1 MSVLINSTKNL
12 ILLPRYAKRI
22 IAIIL
27 DIGLCIL
34 CTWIAFYL
42 RLEKFIEIN
51 NITFFAALISIA
63 FAIPIFW
70 LAGLYRAML
79 RSVGSSISLT
89 VLIAIVLY
97 TLCYFSVI
105 SIYGINGIPRSIG
118 IIQPLLL
125 FISILS
131 SRIIGK
137 FLITN
142 SIIFKNKNYKKNVL
156 IYGAGNAGRQLLI
169 GLENNPKMKVIGF
182 LDDNYQLHNQT
193 ILGRTVFDP
202 KKINELINLKD
213 INLILL
219 ALPSINRIKKNQII
233 DYLNNYNVVIKTLPS
248 IEDIVD
254 GKVLV
259 TDIKDPSIED
269 LLGREQVKPIHDL
282 LSKNIYSK
290 VVLVTG
296 AGGSIGSE
304 ICRQIIKLNPK
315 KLLILDFNEFAL
327 YRINEELKIKASNLK
342 VIPLLIDIKNSSRL
356 RIIFETFN
364 IDTVYHA
371 AAYKHVSLVEEN
383 VCEAVKNNI
392 FGTFEIVQAV
402 INNKVSNLVFISSD
416 KAVRPTNIMGAT
428 KRLAEICIQSY
439 YYYCKEINTKFAIV
453 RFGNVLESSGS
464 VIPKFKEQ
472 IRLGGPVTL
481 THPEVTRY
489 FMTTIEASELVIQ
502 AGAMSKNCEVFVL
515 DMGQSVKI
523 RDLISKMIK
532 LAGFTIKNST
542 NLDGEIEIKI
552 IGLKPGEKLYE
563 ELLIGDNPQKTQH
576 AKIKKA
582 QDPHIS
588 FDKLKTELE
597 NLSTLIDNNMVDE
610 VKNTLTK
617 LLPSY
622 KSNSDIIDHL
632 YTEQKKLSKKTK
644 KF

>member
-79 RSVGSSISLT
+79 RFVGSSISLT